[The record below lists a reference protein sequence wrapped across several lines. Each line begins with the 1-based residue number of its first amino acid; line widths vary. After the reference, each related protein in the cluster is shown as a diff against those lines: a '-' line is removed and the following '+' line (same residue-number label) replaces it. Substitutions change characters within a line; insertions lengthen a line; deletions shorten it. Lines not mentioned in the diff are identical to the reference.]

1 MNETNNSTDDTPS
14 ERSSSF
20 GRREYLKLAG
30 TAGVLSAGSSAFVG
44 QASAA
49 DDQPKRTLTIEATGP
64 TANYNFSVSESVT
77 HSEAMG
83 ATVGGDDIYGNEV
96 VGHVA
101 GSGRDS
107 FAFTGELTAYSVDN
121 DVLLYLNGEPL
132 ADTITV
138 EDDPEGRTTN
148 YEMRVDGEVLKST
161 AMSASIDDNDE
172 ITPRDNPGEIEKN
185 QLSAEPLAGETY
197 VLGGVNGG
205 TDSYVI
211 SGDPTGFVADGRV
224 NVYLNGEQISPAEFV
239 RTTFTFE
246 SSNSDN
252 ASYEFS
258 TSGDVTKSKYM
269 GASIND
275 NDDIG
280 SGSANGAISG
290 SGRDSYAFTGEV
302 TDFSGSDNLRV
313 YLNREEV
320 DVATLSAEPQFQ
332 NTLTIEGNGG
342 KTSYDF
348 AVEGDLREN
357 YGLGG
362 ADSISGKTAEGAV
375 TSGQDS
381 YTFSG
386 DIASFNIET
395 DGSFKTYLNGSEVEP
410 ETLGETQTT
419 PDADQLPNEMSVR
432 ALTNARTE
440 YGIGVSGTLATGDR
454 ANTWSGDNASY
465 EYARGWVSGEGLDNY
480 KNSGALTTLTDFDS
494 IQIDVDREEEEIV
507 ISNTGDYEQTGYEIL
522 VSGDLE
528 AYDASP
534 SNIDGGRATGTV
546 DQGTDVYGY
555 TGDVFELTIQDAIRV
570 EADYKP
576 RTNHITVSNRD
587 DVEHTFQVKAVDT
600 SGSSEE
606 TLMEEDITV
615 ASNERTTYQTVFPVG
630 KPSRLD
636 VELEDGQSVSG
647 DASVVGDFPLIY
659 GLEAAV
665 VPEGVGILPRHV
677 DLGPG
682 VEAIL

>member
-1 MNETNNSTDDTPS
+1 M
-14 ERSSSF
+14 
-20 GRREYLKLAG
+20 
-30 TAGVLSAGSSAFVG
+30 
-44 QASAA
+44 
-49 DDQPKRTLTIEATGP
+49 
-64 TANYNFSVSESVT
+64 
-77 HSEAMG
+77 
-83 ATVGGDDIYGNEV
+83 
-96 VGHVA
+96 
-101 GSGRDS
+101 
-107 FAFTGELTAYSVDN
+107 DN

-132 ADTITV
+132 ADTITI

-172 ITPRDNPGEIEKN
+172 ITPRNNPSKIEKN

-197 VLGGVNGG
+197 VLGGVNNG
-205 TDSYVI
+205 TDSYVV

-224 NVYLNGEQISPAEFV
+224 NVYMNGEQISPAEFV

-246 SSNSDN
+246 STNGDLAEYS
-252 ASYEFS
+252 FS

-269 GASIND
+269 GATIDDSYDSIE
-275 NDDIG
+275 
-280 SGSANGAISG
+280 SGGASG
-290 SGRDSYAFTGEV
+290 AVKGTRDSYAFTGEV
-302 TDFSGSDNLRV
+302 TDFSADDNLRV

-320 DVATLSAEPQFQ
+320 DVATLSAEPQFE
-332 NTLTIEGNGG
+332 NTLTVEGKGG
-342 KTSYDF
+342 RTDYRF
-348 AVEGDLREN
+348 AVEGELEEN

-386 DIASFNIET
+386 DIASFSIET
-395 DGSFKTYLNGSEVEP
+395 DGEFATYLNGSEVDP

-419 PDADQLPNEMSVR
+419 PDADQLPNEVSVR

-454 ANTWSGDNASY
+454 SNTWSGDNASY

-480 KNSGALTTLTDFDS
+480 KNSGVLTTLTDFDS
-494 IQIDVDREEEEIV
+494 IQIDVNYEDKQIV

-522 VSGDLE
+522 VSGNLE
-528 AYDASP
+528 AYEANPGDI
-534 SNIDGGRATGTV
+534 NGGRATGTV
-546 DQGTDVYGY
+546 NQGTDVYGF
-555 TGDVFELTIQDAIRV
+555 TGEVFELTIQDAIKV

-576 RTNHITVSNRD
+576 HTDHITVSNRD
-587 DVEHTFQVKAVDT
+587 DVGHTFHVKAVDT

-615 ASNERTTYQTVFPVG
+615 ASNERTSYKTVFPVG
-630 KPSRLD
+630 KESRLD
-636 VELEDGQSVSG
+636 VTLDDGQS
-647 DASVVGDFPLIY
+647 ASRSATVVGDFPLTY
-659 GLEAAV
+659 GMITTVESR
-665 VPEGVGILPRHV
+665 GMGILSQHV
-677 DLGPG
+677 DLGPNDRR
-682 VEAIL
+682 VF

>member
-1 MNETNNSTDDTPS
+1 MVYLRLAWIIF
-14 ERSSSF
+14 RSFCCQSLADLI
-20 GRREYLKLAG
+20 LK
-30 TAGVLSAGSSAFVG
+30 
-44 QASAA
+44 
-49 DDQPKRTLTIEATGP
+49 TLTIEAIGP

-107 FAFTGELTAYSVDN
+107 WVFTGELTAYSVDN

-148 YEMRVDGEVLKST
+148 YEMRVDGEVPKST

-172 ITPRDNPGEIEKN
+172 ITPRDNPSEIEKN

-246 SSNSDN
+246 SSNSDK

-280 SGSANGAISG
+280 SGGADGAISG

-320 DVATLSAEPQFQ
+320 DVGTLSAEPQFE

-348 AVEGDLREN
+348 AVEGELEEN

-362 ADSISGKTAEGAV
+362 ADSISGKTGEGAV

-386 DIASFNIET
+386 DISSFSIET
-395 DGSFKTYLNGSEVEP
+395 DGSFKTYLNGNEVDP
-410 ETLGETQTT
+410 ETLGET
-419 PDADQLPNEMSVR
+419 
-432 ALTNARTE
+432 
-440 YGIGVSGTLATGDR
+440 
-454 ANTWSGDNASY
+454 
-465 EYARGWVSGEGLDNY
+465 
-480 KNSGALTTLTDFDS
+480 
-494 IQIDVDREEEEIV
+494 
-507 ISNTGDYEQTGYEIL
+507 
-522 VSGDLE
+522 
-528 AYDASP
+528 
-534 SNIDGGRATGTV
+534 
-546 DQGTDVYGY
+546 
-555 TGDVFELTIQDAIRV
+555 
-570 EADYKP
+570 
-576 RTNHITVSNRD
+576 
-587 DVEHTFQVKAVDT
+587 
-600 SGSSEE
+600 
-606 TLMEEDITV
+606 
-615 ASNERTTYQTVFPVG
+615 
-630 KPSRLD
+630 
-636 VELEDGQSVSG
+636 
-647 DASVVGDFPLIY
+647 
-659 GLEAAV
+659 
-665 VPEGVGILPRHV
+665 
-677 DLGPG
+677 
-682 VEAIL
+682 